1 MPSLAVFTQALLLGL
16 AWLEGTHAACDVN
29 SPPGLNATPYPDIRR
44 LFLNGY
50 KLIAEASSVT
60 DKNTLQMTEYYDTK
74 QIQGYLRLYNEG
86 IVIETYYNHDTNE
99 AFFYTDSSCNT
110 FPLDKP
116 PEFMQKMVLQWADE
130 KGTYTIYG
138 ASSLFVGPLV
148 KKNVKVAFQGTNF
161 TVRGIPALKWSVCL
175 NESEDDGPVDVYFS
189 NPGISSS
196 GSAYNPPTPLR
207 IVQGKEVSDITM
219 MTEYEG
225 DPEEKFLIP
234 VGHTCTRLAQ
244 GLRKPPDFANVSL
257 EFHAEIMFR
266 NLQESPDFYYSSH
279 LNFIRDLSSNH
290 LSAIFEPWATS
301 DRNAK
306 KMVFGGTYQEIYDYE
321 NGIYFKIN
329 KTGHRESCTMN
340 TLDGYKLEMELPG
353 FGKLGMVPVIFVEE
367 KDLMQASYLGIH
379 YERGMPTHAFEIIT
393 DGLGGGTSKI
403 KKAALTYYY
412 LGDDMIWDEDLT
424 RKNIPIKIS
433 ARTFTADK
441 DGLKPYFDITLN
453 IHDLTTVMERMNE
466 EMSVLSCYDENEQS
480 FTWFQVGFPVGG
492 KDLLQAAQAVSAVKE
507 AFLRK
512 LYQVGQLTP
521 PRVPRVLV
529 DFTSNAV
536 FATALILERPLI
548 TSDYDKKENFGIK
561 SFDYK
566 EAVIPLQ
573 DCLKLC
579 SLSGPKDCTAAAY
592 CGASCYLTKMYSEDD
607 QHNLEQSVDCSVY
620 AKNKYGLSRNLT
632 LTDDVIDKLVTS
644 VSESQFFLVVKSR
657 YGYGTLTLIAE
668 TTDDSIASLPQTF
681 GSSDPEMRDR
691 HKRIGSELRGFT
703 TSQFGVHLKAAAPSS
718 LHVGT
723 FPLEDC
729 SDICRDRDDCLAFS
743 SCLTSNECVLSF
755 DRTPPSD
762 AVEKQTMC
770 SVFSKTFTVSF
781 NELEGMSL
789 AMTAKKFAA
798 VPDKE
803 DCARLCLGEKD
814 FDCKSF
820 DYCSLTRDP
829 ATVCRLHDTHLRE
842 YGDPAKLDAKNAE
855 KCFHYSKK
863 YLYDFSKTKSQRIF
877 DRQAFTVIN
886 LVSVEECA
894 RQCWEATFECKN
906 FDFCSPPGT
915 RKLGYGDCTLYARS
929 DGPIKTTMSPICSTY
944 TYTGNPDMVQAPSVE
959 QSAALHSN
967 AKAGGLAFFMVLL
980 GIGIGAAALFGYG
993 FYKAHRANRV

>member
-1 MPSLAVFTQALLLGL
+1 
-16 AWLEGTHAACDVN
+16 
-29 SPPGLNATPYPDIRR
+29 
-44 LFLNGY
+44 
-50 KLIAEASSVT
+50 
-60 DKNTLQMTEYYDTK
+60 MTEYYDTK

-99 AFFYTDSSCNT
+99 AFFYTD
-110 FPLDKP
+110 
-116 PEFMQKMVLQWADE
+116 
-130 KGTYTIYG
+130 
-138 ASSLFVGPLV
+138 
-148 KKNVKVAFQGTNF
+148 
-161 TVRGIPALKWSVCL
+161 PA
-175 NESEDDGPVDVYFS
+175 
-189 NPGISSS
+189 ISSS

-234 VGHTCTRLAQ
+234 VGRTCTRLAQ

-266 NLQESPDFYYSSH
+266 NVQESPDFYYSSH

-412 LGDDMIWDEDLT
+412 LG
-424 RKNIPIKIS
+424 
-433 ARTFTADK
+433 
-441 DGLKPYFDITLN
+441 PYFDITLN

-466 EMSVLSCYDENEQS
+466 KMSVLSCYDENEQS
-480 FTWFQVGFPVGG
+480 FTWFQVGFPV
-492 KDLLQAAQAVSAVKE
+492 
-507 AFLRK
+507 
-512 LYQVGQLTP
+512 
-521 PRVPRVLV
+521 
-529 DFTSNAV
+529 
-536 FATALILERPLI
+536 
-548 TSDYDKKENFGIK
+548 
-561 SFDYK
+561 
-566 EAVIPLQ
+566 
-573 DCLKLC
+573 
-579 SLSGPKDCTAAAY
+579 
-592 CGASCYLTKMYSEDD
+592 
-607 QHNLEQSVDCSVY
+607 
-620 AKNKYGLSRNLT
+620 
-632 LTDDVIDKLVTS
+632 
-644 VSESQFFLVVKSR
+644 
-657 YGYGTLTLIAE
+657 
-668 TTDDSIASLPQTF
+668 
-681 GSSDPEMRDR
+681 
-691 HKRIGSELRGFT
+691 GSELRGFT

-743 SCLTSNECVLSF
+743 SCLASNECILSF

-789 AMTAKKFAA
+789 AMKAKKFAA

-877 DRQAFTVIN
+877 GRQAFTVIN
-886 LVSVEECA
+886 QVSVEECA